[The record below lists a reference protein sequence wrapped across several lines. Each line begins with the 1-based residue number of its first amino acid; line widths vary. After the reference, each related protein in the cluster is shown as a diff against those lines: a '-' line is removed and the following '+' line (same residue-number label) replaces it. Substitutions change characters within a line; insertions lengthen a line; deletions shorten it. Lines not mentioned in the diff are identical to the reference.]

1 MINIQVCFG
10 KSYITSFFNP
20 SLISDIQVSKQ
31 RLTDAV
37 KKTLTEFVLKT
48 FTDITT
54 DDIQFDIRFYESIN
68 TINLDCAFWL
78 LDNLIPI
85 NLFDPILSVVEDK
98 SWVTEYDEY
107 IIIYNTYNPIIMRSY
122 SDGTVKIFNKE
133 VGEGGDTT
141 LVEQTSSR
149 DRLFLKL
156 ICETAIDKLDSLD
169 SVK

>member
-20 SLISDIQVSKQ
+20 NLISDIQVSKQ

-54 DDIQFDIRFYESIN
+54 DYIQFDIRFYESIN
-68 TINLDCAFWL
+68 TTNLDCAFWL
-78 LDNLIPI
+78 HDDLIPI
-85 NLFDPILSVVEDK
+85 NLFDPIFSVVEDK

-107 IIIYNTYNPIIMRSY
+107 IIIYNTYSPIIMRSY
-122 SDGTVKIFNKE
+122 SDGSDIVTGKQIGRAHV
-133 VGEGGDTT
+133 
-141 LVEQTSSR
+141 
-149 DRLFLKL
+149 
-156 ICETAIDKLDSLD
+156 
-169 SVK
+169 